1 MTLAAT
7 KIEMTCLI
15 RTNDRYLCSL
25 TRTILRLAADDFQDL
40 TPIAQRSR
48 QADDSRNKAFSCRLG
63 AVTQWLLEGWRASR
77 AFCLR

>member
-15 RTNDRYLCSL
+15 RTNYRYLRNL
-25 TRTILRLAADDFQDL
+25 TRAILRLAADDFQDL
-40 TPIAQRSR
+40 TAITQRSC
-48 QADDSRNKAFSCRLG
+48 QAGDSRNKALSCRLS
-63 AVTQWLLEGWRASR
+63 AVTQWFLEGWRASR